1 MSFSLS
7 LVGGAAAQFF
17 DDNGVILSGGKIYT
31 YSAGTTTPRATYT
44 SSSGS
49 TPHSNPII
57 LNAAGRVPGGEIWLD
72 AGILY
77 KFIIKTSADVLL
89 GTYDNVVG
97 AGANLT
103 AADIVYTPAGNT
115 AVPTTVQNKLREYV
129 SVKDFGAKG
138 DGITDDTIAFQNA
151 ITYAGQQIL
160 LSAGMNKFIEHAT
173 VYVPSGT
180 YIISSTI
187 QLYYG
192 VVLQGDGPQSTILK
206 HQGGFVNCIEAG
218 RYIVLSGVTSGFGR
232 AGGVK
237 NLSIYGLP
245 DTSYNASTVAGRIN
259 KTNQTVYGIKLDG
272 AFGSFL
278 IEDVDIYFCQ
288 SGLWA
293 DRSYFLNAQRLRI
306 FYSSGHGAQVYGS
319 NLFKFI
325 ACDFQLSGGA
335 GFFLDRQDVGTG
347 EITKSSLLQSCDF
360 ESNAFQGA
368 YITNYNMLEIDSC
381 YFEIN
386 MLYNTLYPNTPNQ
399 ELFVDGSAGFNRVL
413 TIQNSLFNAL
423 NSADT
428 AIDVVYFKRGDK
440 ITCTGNSFVCAAAYK
455 SLIRFGANTS
465 NILWLNNQTF
475 GPSPSAIYDL
485 GCNAYVNNGDNTL
498 PFKNLIVNGQL
509 QSWQNATSAT
519 VTSGATCPTADNWY
533 VTQFDVGSTTSERR
547 SFSAIQTDV
556 PGYPL
561 YYMRLT
567 QTGNSLEWG
576 LQFRVAPTQFL
587 SILTPVAFGF
597 WARTDATKTIT
608 VGLSRIQIS
617 GTTLSYPSI
626 NVQLSTSWQF
636 IPYSAVLTQNL
647 TVDPQNIDDHIQIR
661 VVMSDGV
668 TPTTG
673 WVEIANAQ
681 AEISTIPTSIAKITD
696 AANLAL
702 CQQVFVRA
710 PSPAIVFSGNVTS
723 GSTYQV
729 NVDFPVP
736 MRKPPTVAINTVTET
751 NLAGAVTI
759 SDVTTA
765 GFRVSIVATGTGA
778 GNWVAGYT
786 ANAYY

>member
-17 DDNGVILSGGKIYT
+17 DDNGVVLSGGKIYT
-31 YSAGTTTPRATYT
+31 FSAGTTTPRTTYT
-44 SSSGS
+44 SYTGS

-57 LNAAGRVPGGEIWLD
+57 LDAAGRVPGGEIWLD
-72 AGILY
+72 TGSSY
-77 KFIIKTSADVLL
+77 KFIIKTSDDVLL
-89 GTYDNVVG
+89 DTYDNI
-97 AGANLT
+97 AGASSSTN
-103 AADIVYTPAGNT
+103 ASEIVYTPAGN
-115 AVPTTVQNKLREYV
+115 AAIPTTVQNKLREYV

-138 DGITDDTIAFQNA
+138 DGVTDDTIAFQNA
-151 ITYAGQQIL
+151 VAYAGQQIAL
-160 LSAGMNKFIEHAT
+160 TAGINNFIEHAT

-180 YIISSTI
+180 YIVSSTI

-218 RYIVLSGVTSGFGR
+218 QYIVLSGVTSGFSR

-245 DTSYNASTVAGRIN
+245 DTSYNTSTVAGRIN

-306 FYSSGHGAQVYGS
+306 FYSSGHGAQIYGS

-335 GFFLDRQDVGTG
+335 GFFLDRQDVGAG
-347 EITKSSLLQSCDF
+347 EITKASLLQSCDF

-368 YITNYNMLEIDSC
+368 HITNYNMLEIDSC

-399 ELFVDGSAGFNRVL
+399 ELLVDGLAGFNRVL
-413 TIQNSLFNAL
+413 TIQNTLFNAL
-423 NSADT
+423 NNADT
-428 AIDVVYFKRGDK
+428 GIDIVYFKRGDK
-440 ITCTGNSFVCAAAYK
+440 ITCTGSTFASAAAYN
-455 SLIRFGANTS
+455 SLVRFGANTS
-465 NILWLNNQTF
+465 NILWFNNQTF
-475 GPSPSAIYDL
+475 GAAPSAIYDP

-498 PFKNLIVNGQL
+498 PFKNLIANGQL
-509 QSWQNATSAT
+509 QSWQNATVAT
-519 VTSGATCPTADNWY
+519 ITSGVTCPTADNWY
-533 VTQFDVGSTTSERR
+533 VVEFAGGSVTSERR
-547 SFSAIQTDV
+547 SFDAVQTEV

-567 QTGNSLEWG
+567 QTGSSAEWG
-576 LQFRVAPTQFL
+576 LQFRVAPAQFL
-587 SILTPVAFGF
+587 SIRSFVSFGF
-597 WARTDATKTIT
+597 WARTDVAKTIT
-608 VGLSRIQIS
+608 VGLSRIQVGGVTLNRPTIS
-617 GTTLSYPSI
+617 
-626 NVQLSTSWQF
+626 VQLGTDWQF
-636 IPYSAVLTQNL
+636 IPYSADVFQDL
-647 TVDPQNIDDHIQIR
+647 TVNPQSDFNHLQLR
-661 VVMSDGV
+661 VIMSNGAA
-668 TPTTG
+668 PTTG
-673 WVEIANAQ
+673 WVDIANAQ
-681 AEISTIPTSIAKITD
+681 AEISTIPTSIAKISD
-696 AANLAL
+696 ASNLAM

-710 PSPAIVFSGNVTS
+710 PSPAIVFSGDVTS
-723 GSTYQV
+723 GRTYQV
-729 NVDFPVP
+729 GVDFPVP
-736 MRKPPTVAINTVTET
+736 MRKPPTVNIVTGTNT
-751 NLAGAVTI
+751 NMNGAVTV
-759 SDVTTA
+759 SDVTTT
-765 GFRVSIVATGTGA
+765 GFRVSVVATGTGA